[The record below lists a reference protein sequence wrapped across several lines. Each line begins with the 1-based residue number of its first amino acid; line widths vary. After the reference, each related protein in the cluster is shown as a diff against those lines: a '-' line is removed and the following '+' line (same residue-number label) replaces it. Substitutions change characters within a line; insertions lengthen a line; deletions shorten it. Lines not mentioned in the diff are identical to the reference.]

1 MKKIIVIHG
10 PNLNLLGKR
19 EPDTYGRVTFD
30 ELNSMLR
37 KAALKAGVE
46 LGIAQS
52 NHEGEIVDIIQ
63 KADGNFEA
71 IIINP
76 GAYTHT
82 SIAIRD
88 AIAAVGIPTV
98 EVHISNIYKREDFR
112 HKSYISE
119 VAAGVR
125 FGFWDKQLHA
135 RHPTA
140 PADRRRRAAHGVVL
154 RPEDRRPA
162 AVHRGQG
169 CGGVSGVVS
178 APGPERGHGQATA
191 HQQMRRRPAAPIT
204 GQRRALRPG
213 SLRPAL
219 RPARTRPAI
228 DRHRQRPRKEA
239 RRSSRWP
246 AELAVPLLSLWK
258 HGTDYEPRAAAS
270 PVLVLTPA

>member
-119 VAAGVR
+119 VAAGVISG
-125 FGFWDKQLHA
+125 FGINSYMLGI
-135 RHPTA
+135 
-140 PADRRRRAAHGVVL
+140 RAAL
-154 RPEDRRPA
+154 
-162 AVHRGQG
+162 
-169 CGGVSGVVS
+169 S
-178 APGPERGHGQATA
+178 
-191 HQQMRRRPAAPIT
+191 ILKT
-204 GQRRALRPG
+204 GKNANG
-213 SLRPAL
+213 
-219 RPARTRPAI
+219 
-228 DRHRQRPRKEA
+228 
-239 RRSSRWP
+239 
-246 AELAVPLLSLWK
+246 
-258 HGTDYEPRAAAS
+258 
-270 PVLVLTPA
+270 

>member
-19 EPDTYGRVTFD
+19 EPDTYGGVTFD
-30 ELNSMLR
+30 ELNNMLR

-63 KADGNFEA
+63 KAGENFEA

-88 AIAAVGIPTV
+88 AIAAVGLPTV

-119 VAAGVR
+119 VAAGVISG
-125 FGFWDKQLHA
+125 FGINSYMLGI
-135 RHPTA
+135 
-140 PADRRRRAAHGVVL
+140 RAAL
-154 RPEDRRPA
+154 A
-162 AVHRGQG
+162 
-169 CGGVSGVVS
+169 
-178 APGPERGHGQATA
+178 
-191 HQQMRRRPAAPIT
+191 ILKT
-204 GQRRALRPG
+204 GKNANG
-213 SLRPAL
+213 
-219 RPARTRPAI
+219 
-228 DRHRQRPRKEA
+228 
-239 RRSSRWP
+239 
-246 AELAVPLLSLWK
+246 
-258 HGTDYEPRAAAS
+258 
-270 PVLVLTPA
+270 

>member
-82 SIAIRD
+82 SVAIRD

-119 VAAGVR
+119 VAVGVISG
-125 FGFWDKQLHA
+125 FGINSYMLGI
-135 RHPTA
+135 
-140 PADRRRRAAHGVVL
+140 RAALSILKTGKNAHG
-154 RPEDRRPA
+154 
-162 AVHRGQG
+162 
-169 CGGVSGVVS
+169 
-178 APGPERGHGQATA
+178 
-191 HQQMRRRPAAPIT
+191 
-204 GQRRALRPG
+204 
-213 SLRPAL
+213 
-219 RPARTRPAI
+219 
-228 DRHRQRPRKEA
+228 
-239 RRSSRWP
+239 
-246 AELAVPLLSLWK
+246 
-258 HGTDYEPRAAAS
+258 
-270 PVLVLTPA
+270 